1 MAGLFILKGCV
12 LLYLVT
18 FAAGFQLTRQA
29 GKALPVAP
37 GSPGGSPIGADA
49 KAKEKPSDTAN
60 ATGEEKTQDDDV
72 VDDIPASAV
81 NGGPPDQVAKG
92 IVDNLAGGMALP
104 VPDKAVPD
112 KAVPDDKIESGI
124 ANVSNVTDKM
134 KDKANDTAAD
144 FIGNISGHLKD
155 MFQADNKS
163 AVLPDDV
170 DKLRIQMEEA
180 RSQLATAQGLLA
192 GLHQAATSV
201 KEAELAASQAEASKL
216 EAEEKMRGLMNQTIV
231 VSQLA
236 KVALEN
242 KDIAEN
248 RTDLLVGSAAK
259 AKSAAAEAAKLAE
272 EVDSEDKIY
281 RAKTLEGAKAREK
294 LERIA
299 SEVTGDLKVAIRAA
313 RNSTYGVEAVKDE
326 AELTTTATTTTAS
339 TTTASTTTASTTP
352 APAKAAGSNSSV
364 IVSIIGAI
372 NASGS
377 AISDIAN
384 VVNANGK
391 SIADA
396 ASVVSGIFGH
406 KAATTTTT
414 TTTTSR
420 APDAV
425 EDFPSA
431 VSLAGLLL
439 LLVLLL
445 AVVVGR

>member
-112 KAVPDDKIESGI
+112 KAAEIESGI

-180 RSQLATAQGLLA
+180 RSQLATAEGLLA
-192 GLHQAATSV
+192 GLHQAATTV
-201 KEAELAASQAEASKL
+201 KEAYLAASQAEASKL

-313 RNSTYGVEAVKDE
+313 RNSTYGVGAVKDE
-326 AELTTTATTTTAS
+326 AETTTTATTTTAS

-364 IVSIIGAI
+364 IGGIVGAI

-391 SIADA
+391 SIGDA
-396 ASVVSGIFGH
+396 ASVISGIFGH